1 MGQVEAQEVEPV
13 KAPGRFPV
21 MSEEWTKTR
30 RDDRLGFER
39 VLDLVG
45 VGWVGALGPG
55 HLHVVTLWGLRVLI
69 RGGEWTGHPL
79 GFATDRTLWS
89 SSSVLA
95 TPDAGKLKELIPS
108 PCLVVGV

>member
-69 RGGEWTGHPL
+69 RGGNGLGIPL
-79 GFATDRTLWS
+79 DLRPIERYGPPPAYLQ
-89 SSSVLA
+89 L
-95 TPDAGKLKELIPS
+95 PMLEN
-108 PCLVVGV
+108 